1 MNHLFDGSIS
11 RICHF
16 SDEGCE
22 GMPFLR
28 MDSRDSRILNTALL
42 TQVIQ
47 LTFRKFRTGLDSIM
61 RFCNAFG
68 PSQLDQ
74 LQPRSTLIRAALP
87 QVVHSAGD
95 RWDAIN
101 RGQPTARTPKKPLD
115 KSDCWRMMKLRQDTR
130 MSVSTPA
137 DWNRTRPTGSTQ
149 FQIPEARLTSGTLFA
164 RSSFSELCV
173 LSYFRCFFVRIEV
186 RNEAHGK

>member
-1 MNHLFDGSIS
+1 MNHIFDGAVS
-11 RICHF
+11 RDCHL
-16 SDEGCE
+16 SDERCE
-22 GMPFLR
+22 GMTFFRINP
-28 MDSRDSRILNTALL
+28 RDSRVLSTALL

-61 RFCNAFG
+61 RFCDAFG

-87 QVVHSAGD
+87 QVVHSAGE
-95 RWDAIN
+95 RWAVFD
-101 RGQPTARTPKKPLD
+101 RGQRTARTAKKALD
-115 KSDCWRMMKLRQDTR
+115 KSVRRRMIKLTQDTR
-130 MSVSTPA
+130 MSVSLPV
-137 DWNRTRPTGSTQ
+137 DWNRSRPAGSTQ
-149 FQIPEARLTSGTLFA
+149 FRFPDDLPDLRRSFA

-173 LSYFRCFFVRIEV
+173 LSYFRWFFVRIEV